1 MDKFVRVEKPFLQKS
16 APIKVTSKSV
26 LPSSEPPAAPKLEEW
41 ADIASTEPGSV
52 DVSTLSADQIEDIL
66 RLFDLNPAYGPFVG
80 IDRLF
85 RWQRAEK
92 WGLQPP
98 TIIREIIDTKR
109 AVARRDGG
117 FLW

>member
-1 MDKFVRVEKPFLQKS
+1 MDKFVRVEKPFQQKS
-16 APIKVTSKSV
+16 APVKLSAKPG

-41 ADIASTEPGSV
+41 ADIASADAGGV

-80 IDRLF
+80 VDRLF
-85 RWQRAEK
+85 RWHRADK

-98 TIIREIIDTKR
+98 TIIRDIIETKR